1 MKILD
6 EQEQLRED
14 RASLPIDSPD
24 ISVFLP
30 VFNEEPNSCRCTRS
44 SMKRSKALG
53 RSAEIVYVDDGSSDG
68 SLKILREIAELD
80 PRVRV
85 VALRR
90 NYGQTAAMAA
100 GIDAARGKVLIPM
113 DADLQNDPAD
123 IARLLEK
130 LDEGYDVVSGWRKN
144 RKDKMVTRK
153 IPSMLANR
161 LISWIGGVPL
171 HDYGCS
177 LKAYRRESL
186 EDVRLYGEM
195 HRFIPIYAAWA
206 GARVT
211 EIPVEHHA
219 RTMGKSKY
227 GLSRTIKVV
236 FDLMTIKFMAS
247 YQTKPIYVFGSF
259 GHARVCD
266 LSFERALRRLSEDL
280 SQSRFRPNAF
290 AGFVHRDVCGGSSV
304 FVDGPARGNARAHLS
319 RITSESDLRR
329 ARTIRLQGSEDSQI
343 TNMCGITGWANLD
356 SHTPPPDGRAG
367 IAPRDV

>member
-14 RASLPIDSPD
+14 LPRATTAAPE

-30 VFNEEPNSCRCTRS
+30 VYNEEPNLLPLHD
-44 SMKRSKALG
+44 KLDKALKALG
-53 RSAEIVYVDDGSSDG
+53 RSAEIVYVDDGSTDR
-68 SLKILREIAELD
+68 SLKILREIAQLD
-80 PRVRV
+80 SRVRV

-100 GIDAARGKVLIPM
+100 GIDAAKGDVLIPM

-123 IARLLEK
+123 ITRLLNK

-144 RKDKMVTRK
+144 RKDKMITRK

-186 EDVRLYGEM
+186 QDVRLYGEM

-247 YQTKPIYVFGSF
+247 YQTKPIYVFGTF
-259 GHARVCD
+259 GM
-266 LSFERALRRLSEDL
+266 L
-280 SQSRFRPNAF
+280 AF
-290 AGFVHRDVCGGSSV
+290 AISILSGLYAVFLKIFHRADFVQTPLPILSIVMFAVGVQFLLMGLLAEMLVRTYHESQAKAIYSVRERLGFPKTDR
-304 FVDGPARGNARAHLS
+304 N
-319 RITSESDLRR
+319 
-329 ARTIRLQGSEDSQI
+329 
-343 TNMCGITGWANLD
+343 
-356 SHTPPPDGRAG
+356 
-367 IAPRDV
+367 